1 MLWWSLT
8 PKGDL
13 LFWFGFTLKQTRG
26 KHLGKLNIFV
36 RWSQELQVK
45 EWKSEIEKRN
55 KYPCQKCVTTVVN
68 YASLE
73 TLCGLGN
80 LMFHPHLVRVV
91 PGNIKS
97 PALWGC
103 PEQVPRMMEKGLDTG
118 IYGALGVGS
127 CQMLENY
134 SLLLCFNLKMSWG
147 NTVHKSTVTG
157 SLLYTT
163 SLYEITGKILSFLL
177 ELCVHLWVNHS
188 GQGFE
193 HLFGVMCSPQELQIE
208 ENPTES
214 MDRIL
219 HKETIYHRCSG
230 VFGRFQEATR
240 VQVVLSLLHTLPT
253 NILSWS

>member
-45 EWKSEIEKRN
+45 ERKSEIEKRD

-147 NTVHKSTVTG
+147 NTVNRLSLAVSFIPHRSMKSQERFWVSCLSYVSTCESITVARALSTCLG
-157 SLLYTT
+157 SCVPLKSCRLKKIPQNPWTAFST
-163 SLYEITGKILSFLL
+163 KRRSIIDAQASLVDFKR
-177 ELCVHLWVNHS
+177 
-188 GQGFE
+188 
-193 HLFGVMCSPQELQIE
+193 PQEF
-208 ENPTES
+208 
-214 MDRIL
+214 
-219 HKETIYHRCSG
+219 K
-230 VFGRFQEATR
+230 
-240 VQVVLSLLHTLPT
+240 
-253 NILSWS
+253 